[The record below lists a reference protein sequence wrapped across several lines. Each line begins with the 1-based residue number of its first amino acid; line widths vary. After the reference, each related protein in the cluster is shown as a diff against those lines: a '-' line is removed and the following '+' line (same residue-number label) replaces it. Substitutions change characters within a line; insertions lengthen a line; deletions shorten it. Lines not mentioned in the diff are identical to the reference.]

1 MINMAS
7 DNEIFWSFRDESFYN
22 FLKHKYSDR
31 QKLSQ
36 EAEDKRKALDKMKDG
51 DPLYH
56 RCAVSAEM
64 ASLRVDMAYIVDRN
78 NKLEEMIETI
88 SFLHQRVDILEGA
101 YSHTKMMAETCRIDY
116 GLISKLH
123 EKLKPLLE
131 EQKNGQGVQTGSTG
145 ALHSSKP

>member
-1 MINMAS
+1 MS
-7 DNEIFWSFRDESFYN
+7 SENEMFWSFRDESFYS

-31 QKLSQ
+31 AKLMA
-36 EAEDKRKALDKMKDG
+36 EAEEKRKAVDKMKDG

-116 GLISKLH
+116 GLVQRLYD
-123 EKLKPLLE
+123 KLKPLLK
-131 EQKNGQGVQTGSTG
+131 EQENGQGVQTRAVG
-145 ALHSSKP
+145 